1 MFFLFVSYYSLFF
14 RNFPEVFANIQL
26 SRNFSKISEF
36 IITGFCPPIFPFFVM
51 SLLFWSIFNN
61 FTISLIYNACPEYA
75 NITLVYTHI
84 YYIYNIHILYVLH
97 SIFQTVVEC
106 RCFFTVWGFGL
117 RAHGPVPWGAQG
129 APWAWTKP
137 LRHHGCGEKCGQ
149 GL

>member
-75 NITLVYTHI
+75 NITLVYTHTYIIYIIFI
-84 YYIYNIHILYVLH
+84 YYMYYIVYFKQWLNAGVFLQFEGSDLGRTAQSHGEH
-97 SIFQTVVEC
+97 KAPP
-106 RCFFTVWGFGL
+106 GL
-117 RAHGPVPWGAQG
+117 GPS
-129 APWAWTKP
+129 
-137 LRHHGCGEKCGQ
+137 H
-149 GL
+149 